1 MVQICDMHGHF
12 LPGMD
17 DGCKDVQEAVAL
29 LRYSYST
36 GVRMMFSTPH
46 YYPIESVED
55 FLRRRQESY
64 DALQAYIAASGITDI
79 PQILLGAEVAYRQ
92 GIGNVEDLHKHC
104 LGSSR
109 YLLLELPFEKWSNTL
124 LRDVSNICCARGI
137 TPVFAHIER
146 YIPMQSADTLSRVLQ
161 LDGLVQINAGTLLK
175 FPGNLRCKR
184 LIRQGTAHLLGS
196 DCHNMEARKP
206 NLHLAQEKLRAW
218 RMQESL
224 EEMASLSC
232 WIFQEAKGEVL

>member
-36 GVRMMFSTPH
+36 GVRMMFATPH

-92 GIGNVEDLHKHC
+92 GIGNVEDLHKLC

>member
-36 GVRMMFSTPH
+36 GVRMMFATPH

>member
-36 GVRMMFSTPH
+36 GVRMMFATPH

-64 DALQAYIAASGITDI
+64 DALQAYIAANGITDI

-92 GIGNVEDLHKHC
+92 GIGNVEELHKLC
-104 LGSSR
+104 LGSSQ

-146 YIPMQSADTLSRVLQ
+146 YVSIQSRDIFSQLLQ
-161 LDGLVQINAGTLLK
+161 QDGLVQINAGALLK
-175 FPGNLRCKR
+175 FPGNCRCKR

-196 DCHNMEARKP
+196 DCHNMEVRKP

-218 RMQESL
+218 RIQESL

-232 WIFQEAKGEVL
+232 RIFQEAKGEVL

>member
-36 GVRMMFSTPH
+36 GVRMMFATPH

-64 DALQAYIAASGITDI
+64 DALQAYIAANGITDI

-92 GIGNVEDLHKHC
+92 GIGNVEELHKLC

-161 LDGLVQINAGTLLK
+161 LDGLVQINAGALLK

-232 WIFQEAKGEVL
+232 RIFQEAKGEVL

>member
-1 MVQICDMHGHF
+1 MVQICDIHGHF

-36 GVRMMFSTPH
+36 GVRMMFATPH

-55 FLRRRQESY
+55 FLRRRQASY
-64 DALQAYIAASGITDI
+64 DALQAYIAANGIADI

-92 GIGNVEDLHKHC
+92 GIGNVEELRKLC

-124 LRDVSNICCARGI
+124 LRDVGNICCARGI

-146 YIPMQSADTLSRVLQ
+146 YISMQSKDAFSQILQ
-161 LDGLVQINAGTLLK
+161 MDALVQINAGALLK
-175 FPGNLRCKR
+175 FPVNLRCRR
-184 LIRQGTAHLLGS
+184 LICKGAVHLLGS
-196 DCHNMEARKP
+196 DCHNMGARKP
-206 NLHLAQEKLRAW
+206 NLHLVSDWMIKHQMRIYF
-218 RMQESL
+218 
-224 EEMASLSC
+224 EEMASFSC
-232 WIFQEAKGEVL
+232 RIFQEAKL

>member
-1 MVQICDMHGHF
+1 MLVQICDMHGHF

-36 GVRMMFSTPH
+36 GVRMMFATPH
-46 YYPIESVED
+46 YYPVESVED

-64 DALQAYIAASGITDI
+64 AALQAYTEANGIADI

-92 GIGNVEDLHKHC
+92 GIGNVEELEKLC

-137 TPVFAHIER
+137 TPIFAHIER
-146 YIPMQSADTLSRVLQ
+146 YISMQSRDAFSRILQ
-161 LDGLVQINAGTLLK
+161 MDALVQINAGALLK
-175 FPGNLRCKR
+175 FPGNLRCRR
-184 LIRQGTAHLLGS
+184 LLRKGMAHLLGS
-196 DCHNMEARKP
+196 DCHNMEHRKP
-206 NLHLAQEKLRAW
+206 NLHLVSDWMIKHQMRIYF
-218 RMQESL
+218 
-224 EEMASLSC
+224 EEMAALSC
-232 WIFQEAKGEVL
+232 RIFQEAKL